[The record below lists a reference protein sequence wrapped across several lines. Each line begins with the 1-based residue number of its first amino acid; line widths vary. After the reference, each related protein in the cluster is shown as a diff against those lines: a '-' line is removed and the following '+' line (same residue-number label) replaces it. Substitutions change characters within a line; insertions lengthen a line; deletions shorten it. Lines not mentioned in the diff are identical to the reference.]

1 MNVCFSAS
9 RRKIGKLH
17 HSDTLSDLSRI
28 ECKVRR
34 SEATIPLK
42 KQDQDRKGMG
52 PLILQ
57 PDDHTYLGR
66 SILSFLV
73 RRARKYNGL
82 MYPSIFLDRDGVL
95 IENRSDYVRDWS
107 QVKIIPEA
115 VRALSLAPIK
125 KYKVVIV
132 TNQSAVGRGLILL
145 KTAEEINQRL
155 FNLIRDEGGQIDGV
169 YMCPH
174 KPEDGC
180 SCRKPLPGLL
190 LQAAKDLSLDLKRS
204 WMIGDAWSDVQAGEA
219 AGLRG
224 TILLRT
230 GRGTEQ
236 LLQARLEK
244 VTDNLVFDNLPLAFE
259 AILSI
264 DNDSAIGSPS

>member
-1 MNVCFSAS
+1 M
-9 RRKIGKLH
+9 
-17 HSDTLSDLSRI
+17 
-28 ECKVRR
+28 
-34 SEATIPLK
+34 
-42 KQDQDRKGMG
+42 
-52 PLILQ
+52 
-57 PDDHTYLGR
+57 
-66 SILSFLV
+66 
-73 RRARKYNGL
+73 YNDP

-95 IENRSDYVRDWS
+95 IENRLDYVRDWS

-115 VRALSLAPIK
+115 IHALTISQIK

-132 TNQSAVGRGLILL
+132 TNQSVVGRGLILL

-155 FNLIRDEGGQIDGV
+155 INLIRDQGGQIDGI

-190 LQAAKDLSLDLKRS
+190 LQAAEDLSLDLQRS

-219 AGLRG
+219 AGIRG

-230 GRGTEQ
+230 GRGSMQ
-236 LLQARLEK
+236 LLQGLPEEM
-244 VTDNLVFDNLPLAFE
+244 TDNLVFDNLPLAVE
-259 AILSI
+259 AIFSI
-264 DNDSAIGSPS
+264 DNNPVTGSQP